1 MYSVG
6 DKIVHPSYGPG
17 IITAV
22 EHRQVVG
29 DPKEYYVIEMLAEE
43 GTLMTPV
50 ARADDIG
57 LRLALEQDE
66 LEKLLVLLDTPPTTL
81 SVDFRERQADIEER
95 LKGAD
100 LLAAIEVIRDLA
112 WHDELHRLTERDNKL
127 MQRAEILLAGEIALI
142 EDIDVDQ
149 ARSRLQARMS
159 EIVSAE
165 TEG

>member
-1 MYSVG
+1 
-6 DKIVHPSYGPG
+6 
-17 IITAV
+17 
-22 EHRQVVG
+22 
-29 DPKEYYVIEMLAEE
+29 
-43 GTLMTPV
+43 
-50 ARADDIG
+50 
-57 LRLALEQDE
+57 
-66 LEKLLVLLDTPPTTL
+66 
-81 SVDFRERQADIEER
+81 
-95 LKGAD
+95 
-100 LLAAIEVIRDLA
+100 VIRDLA